1 MATPITL
8 ETLSKELKALHKDVR
23 KIRARLEDPTG
34 EKSAARALNNG
45 FKKLQDVTP
54 ELRSFLGLAAGEKI
68 ARADVTKRMSEYVKS
83 NGLSV
88 GQTITPDEPLKKLLN
103 PPEGIKMT
111 FLNIQKYISPHYIK
125 EVAPVAAAAAAAEP
139 VKKASARPK
148 VAKS

>member
-54 ELRSFLGLAAGEKI
+54 ELSAFLGLAAGEKI

-83 NGLSV
+83 KGLSV

-125 EVAPVAAAAAAAEP
+125 EVAAVAVAGAAEP